1 MSDLFGGVHLFG
13 TPMGSLG
20 LETRGRTPIRN
31 TVGLDAVAWGQQQKF
46 AGMVRTF
53 GWVVRRPPTGMYNCA
68 GHVWASRRTG
78 LYETSDYETI
88 LNEDGYR
95 TLRENELP
103 RPGDLVLYRLEGTD
117 EILHVGEIV
126 EMCSLVPG
134 GAPSIPRVLSK
145 VDATSGE
152 VLHAVENVPYDIV
165 GGAPGGPPG
174 RLRCRCE
181 YRTDRPWEETR

>member
-1 MSDLFGGVHLFG
+1 
-13 TPMGSLG
+13 MGAAAKIRGYGENFRLG
-20 LETRGRTPIRN
+20 RSSASNRN
-31 TVGLDAVAWGQQQKF
+31 VQLRRPRLGFPSGPAPLCGAPSTH
-46 AGMVRTF
+46 R
-53 GWVVRRPPTGMYNCA
+53 VVRRPPTGMYTCA

-103 RPGDLVLYRLEGTD
+103 RPGDLVLYRLEGPD